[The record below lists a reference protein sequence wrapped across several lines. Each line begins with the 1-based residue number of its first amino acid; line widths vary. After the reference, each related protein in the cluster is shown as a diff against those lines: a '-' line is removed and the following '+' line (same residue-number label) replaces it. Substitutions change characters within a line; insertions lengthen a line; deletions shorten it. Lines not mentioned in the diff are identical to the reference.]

1 MCFKIVQVYEE
12 EQVQVQVMH
21 CSLVVTKHHL
31 VTCLE
36 RRPGCGQVRTLA
48 RAAIH
53 DLTAFTVDP
62 VGHGWCVLVSC
73 SAHHYLAFCSITVCY
88 KVC

>member
-1 MCFKIVQVYEE
+1 VFQIVQVYEE
-12 EQVQVQVMH
+12 EQVQVMH

-36 RRPGCGQVRTLA
+36 RLPGCGQVRTLA
-48 RAAIH
+48 RAAIQ

-62 VGHGWCVLVSC
+62 VGHSWCVLVSC
-73 SAHHYLAFCSITVCY
+73 SSYHYLAFSSITVCY
-88 KVC
+88 KVY

>member
-1 MCFKIVQVYEE
+1 MQVYEE
-12 EQVQVQVMH
+12 EQVQVMH

-31 VTCLE
+31 VACLE
-36 RRPGCGQVRTLA
+36 RLPGCGQVRTLA

-73 SAHHYLAFCSITVCY
+73 SSHHRLAFCSTTVCY